1 VLGAAREEG
10 ARTLV
15 VRSGIAYVRS
25 RGGIV
30 RKVVDSARE
39 HGAARYGAPP
49 ESENNSWT
57 LVHLDELGGLYV
69 RLLEGEAPGGTLLLA
84 TSDGSRRAREIAEPA
99 SRAGSADGRIETRPL
114 YEALEKLVDH
124 AYVLALDQRLTSERA
139 RRILDWTPSAPSV
152 FEELEGG
159 SYS

>member
-1 VLGAAREEG
+1 MLGAAREEG
-10 ARTLV
+10 AH
-15 VRSGIAYVRS
+15 VRGAIGVRLRPEPWRDREES
-25 RGGIV
+25 RRLG
-30 RKVVDSARE
+30 AR
-39 HGAARYGAPP
+39 ARCGPLCRPP
-49 ESENNSWT
+49 ESENYSWT

-139 RRILDWTPSAPSV
+139 RRILGWTPSAPSV

>member
-1 VLGAAREEG
+1 M
-10 ARTLV
+10 
-15 VRSGIAYVRS
+15 
-25 RGGIV
+25 V
-30 RKVVDSARE
+30 RKGVASARE
-39 HGAARYGAPP
+39 HGAARYVVPP

-99 SRAGSADGRIETRPL
+99 SRAGSADGRIETGPL

-124 AYVLALDQRLTSERA
+124 GDGAALGQRCH
-139 RRILDWTPSAPSV
+139 RRR
-152 FEELEGG
+152 GRG
-159 SYS
+159 S

>member
-1 VLGAAREEG
+1 M
-10 ARTLV
+10 

-39 HGAARYGAPP
+39 HGAARYVVPP
-49 ESENNSWT
+49 KAKQ
-57 LVHLDELGGLYV
+57 LVDARASRRTRGLYV

-99 SRAGSADGRIETRPL
+99 SRAGSADGRIETGPL

-139 RRILDWTPSAPSV
+139 RRILGWTPSAPSV

>member
-1 VLGAAREEG
+1 M
-10 ARTLV
+10 

-25 RGGIV
+25 CGGIV

-39 HGAARYGAPP
+39 HGAARYVVPPRARTTRGRSCISTNSGACTSDCWK
-49 ESENNSWT
+49 EKHR
-57 LVHLDELGGLYV
+57 VEL
-69 RLLEGEAPGGTLLLA
+69 LLLA

-99 SRAGSADGRIETRPL
+99 SRAGSVDGRIETRPL
-114 YEALEKLVDH
+114 DEALEKLVDH
-124 AYVLALDQRLTSERA
+124 AYVLAPDQRLTSERA
-139 RRILDWTPSAPSV
+139 RRILGWTPSAPSV